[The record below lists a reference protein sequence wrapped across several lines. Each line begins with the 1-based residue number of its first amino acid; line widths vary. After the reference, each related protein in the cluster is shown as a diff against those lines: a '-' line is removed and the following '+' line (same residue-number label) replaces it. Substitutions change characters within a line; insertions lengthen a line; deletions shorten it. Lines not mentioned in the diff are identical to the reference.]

1 MNLIKLIKK
10 WWPKWLKLG
19 YRSVFTP
26 ENIKREIMEDT
37 NRRLSEYEKKK
48 PRGLRNNN
56 PGNIRHSSTK
66 WRGEIKGSDP
76 DFKTF
81 ERIEDGYRAL
91 IKLLKTYYNKYGL
104 TSINGIVNRW
114 APPNEN
120 DTNAYIFFMATR
132 TGYPS
137 NQPLPFDK
145 EHIVKIASAI
155 SRMENGIDAVEQEVL
170 DGWETLQ
177 KYP

>member
-1 MNLIKLIKK
+1 MN
-10 WWPKWLKLG
+10 
-19 YRSVFTP
+19 
-26 ENIKREIMEDT
+26 
-37 NRRLSEYEKKK
+37 EKKDV

-76 DFKTF
+76 AFKSF
-81 ERIEDGYRAL
+81 KEMKDGYRAL
-91 IKLLKTYYNKYGL
+91 MKLLKTYYCKYSL

-114 APPNEN
+114 APPHEN
-120 DTNAYIFFMATR
+120 DTKAYIFFVATR

-145 EHIVKIASAI
+145 EHISKLASAI

-170 DGWETLQ
+170 AGWKELQ